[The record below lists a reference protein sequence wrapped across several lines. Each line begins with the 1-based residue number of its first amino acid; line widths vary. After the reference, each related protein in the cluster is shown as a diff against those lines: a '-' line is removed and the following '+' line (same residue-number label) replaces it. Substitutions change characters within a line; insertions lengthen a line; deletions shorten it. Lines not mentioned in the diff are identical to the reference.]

1 MPTINA
7 SKYGILGNSSV
18 NSFSQCRNSSNAND
32 FTSNQPTSSN
42 AISVRMRY
50 VSGGKGSEWQLYRA
64 FFAFDVTSYQTGY
77 TISNLRLR
85 IDPTTSSSSSFPIAI
100 VKSTAQGNADTN
112 LSSSDFGDVDF
123 NTLYGGSSTTYWP
136 DTNSISD
143 ITLNSNA
150 ISAFSTGYLKLAV
163 MWYQDYTNVAPF
175 PAGQTLN
182 GYQNYSYVPRLEFTA
197 TATGYANN
205 VIGVDGGDIDNIIS
219 VDAADIDN
227 VAGI

>member
-7 SKYGILGNSSV
+7 SKYGILGNSSI

-85 IDPTTSSSSSFPIAI
+85 LDPTATSSSNFPIAI

-123 NTLYGGSSTTYWP
+123 STLYGGSSTTYWP
-136 DTNSISD
+136 DTNNISD
-143 ITLNSNA
+143 ITLNSTA

-163 MWYQDYTNVAPF
+163 MWYDDYNNQQPLLV
-175 PAGQTLN
+175 QTMN
-182 GYQNYSYVPRLEFTA
+182 GYQNFSYVPRLEFTA
-197 TATGYANN
+197 TATGYSND
-205 VIGVDGGDIDNIIS
+205 VIGVDGGDIDNIIG

-227 VAGI
+227 VSGI

>member
-77 TISNLRLR
+77 TISNLRL
-85 IDPTTSSSSSFPIAI
+85 
-100 VKSTAQGNADTN
+100 DT
-112 LSSSDFGDVDF
+112 LFF
-123 NTLYGGSSTTYWP
+123 TLYYFLYK
-136 DTNSISD
+136 
-143 ITLNSNA
+143 TLNINS
-150 ISAFSTGYLKLAV
+150 LA
-163 MWYQDYTNVAPF
+163 
-175 PAGQTLN
+175 
-182 GYQNYSYVPRLEFTA
+182 
-197 TATGYANN
+197 
-205 VIGVDGGDIDNIIS
+205 
-219 VDAADIDN
+219 
-227 VAGI
+227 